1 MTLIQKQF
9 EELRELDPRINE
21 KMIIKS
27 INVVDRNK
35 QSVINYL
42 NGTIEPSPEFLR
54 AWNNIIYPGYKKKV
68 DSYPKIGELYA
79 SIDDILKEKGSLYQK
94 ILKQA
99 RTFDVVLELAMELHE
114 KADYYDMYDILKG
127 NRIMGNTL
135 IYAKSK
141 YIYNEFLKRDKM
153 ISDTNFL
160 KIIGMTND
168 ASKEF
173 RDNNYISVDKATPNF
188 DECVVLASKVNHVK
202 PISEDELKEFI
213 QGIDKNVLKHYASS
227 VFHRKDYFDVSLN
240 KTLLKKYYMFYY
252 AYTIRQDN

>member
-1 MTLIQKQF
+1 MQKQF

-79 SIDDILKEKGSLYQK
+79 SIDDMLKEKGSLYQK

-99 RTFDVVLELAMELHE
+99 SALDDVLELAMELHE

-153 ISDTNFL
+153 ISNINFL

-173 RDNNYISVDKATPNF
+173 
-188 DECVVLASKVNHVK
+188 DECVILASKVNHVR

-227 VFHRKDYFDVSLN
+227 VFRRKDYFDVSLN
-240 KTLLKKYYMFYY
+240 KTLFKKYYMFYY
-252 AYTIRQDN
+252 AYMIRQN